1 MLSATDTPVDQF
13 IPYFA
18 DLGINV
24 AFLVPTKIGYVK
36 SIMDATSSVRMLL
49 LNEHVHDYESQL
61 QGQNNKVFAKAH
73 FVYPDKIEDTVASLY
88 RPVTKKGDPR
98 IWFRNLKKYC
108 SPYNLLALVVMS
120 NEIYVFNLSN
130 VFIRES
136 FISHG
141 DIYQLIYS
149 SQKLALTIAEE
160 LLAKLQDIHAFGY
173 LPSVTKGD
181 SGVGDTLEH
190 ALGISRNNSKLPD
203 YKGIEL
209 KTWRCVRNGKKKD
222 NRSTLFTRVPDE
234 GLTYREILEKYG
246 KVQIPKGRDK
256 PRLQLYET
264 FRTTKPNAYDLILD
278 LDTENDKLLIDH
290 INSASQKKTYVSA
303 WLMKNLRENL
313 LQKHHET
320 FWIEASSIINNG
332 VEMFRYDR
340 VIHTKKPNVSLLE
353 PLLENGTITVD
364 LAAHIDVETKKY
376 RDHGVLFKIKHDDIH
391 LLLGSPE
398 IYDL

>member
-1 MLSATDTPVDQF
+1 M
-13 IPYFA
+13 
-18 DLGINV
+18 
-24 AFLVPTKIGYVK
+24 
-36 SIMDATSSVRMLL
+36 
-49 LNEHVHDYESQL
+49 NEHVHDYESQL

-160 LLAKLQDIHAFGY
+160 LLAKLQDIHALGY

-222 NRSTLFTRVPDE
+222 NRSTLLLEFQMKVL
-234 GLTYREILEKYG
+234 LTEKYW
-246 KVQIPKGRDK
+246 KNMEK
-256 PRLQLYET
+256 
-264 FRTTKPNAYDLILD
+264 FRFQKAEINQDCSCM
-278 LDTENDKLLIDH
+278 KLLGQQ
-290 INSASQKKTYVSA
+290 N
-303 WLMKNLRENL
+303 LM
-313 LQKHHET
+313 
-320 FWIEASSIINNG
+320 
-332 VEMFRYDR
+332 
-340 VIHTKKPNVSLLE
+340 P
-353 PLLENGTITVD
+353 TIS
-364 LAAHIDVETKKY
+364 
-376 RDHGVLFKIKHDDIH
+376 F
-391 LLLGSPE
+391 
-398 IYDL
+398 